1 MNYVTM
7 FLWFPKRAAAE
18 PSGSDT
24 RPCRESDYSENI
36 CPVRLGAS

>member
-24 RPCRESDYSENI
+24 AAEPSGSDTRAY
-36 CPVRLGAS
+36 PRV